1 MSAPRPILIL
11 QMQRMGDL
19 ILSFPLFLWLSKKYP
34 KRQIWVVAE
43 KMFFKELMPVSPQVV
58 YFPWT
63 KAGLNRLRN
72 EQFHLVLNLSHRD
85 EAAKLAGEIKAE
97 QKIGPVLGPDNARY
111 IQGPWQLYRAS
122 ITLNNRHNRFHWA
135 DLNALDV
142 IPLQRITKTRFP
154 EPRTLDPSQNRIGL
168 FIGASEDA
176 KRPGVWFWSSMAAEL
191 LKRGLL
197 PVLLGGPGEVKL
209 GQDVA
214 KAVPQ
219 KILNLCGK
227 LKLSEFA
234 NVGHTLQLMI
244 TPDTGPMHLA
254 AWTGLKVLCLSMG
267 PINSWET
274 GPYQPGHFV
283 LRSNVSCVGCWT
295 CTQPEPIC
303 RRGFAPRR
311 IGLVVQRIIQEKTKD
326 LRKIKLPGLD
336 LYVSARQHGL
346 YALKQ
351 IHGNEPETARN
362 MLGRVWHGFWSAHF
376 KLTAP
381 GSAKSAFEDLG
392 RDYPR
397 LRASFAKS
405 LPDFSRDLKHALA
418 KSQTKPLPP
427 EFWAK
432 GPPCLRPARSFCQMY
447 LENNDFSPASWR
459 HCLALLE
466 DLSGLV
472 G

>member
-1 MSAPRPILIL
+1 MSAPRPILVL

-19 ILSFPLFLWLSKKYP
+19 ILSFPLFLWLSKQFP
-34 KRQIWVVAE
+34 NHPIWVAAE
-43 KMFFKELMPVSPQVV
+43 EMFFKELLPVSPKVV

-63 KAGLNRLRN
+63 PAGLKRLRADH
-72 EQFHLVLNLSHRD
+72 FHLVLNLSHRTQ
-85 EAAKLAGEIKAE
+85 AAELAGQVRAE
-97 QKIGPVLGPDNARY
+97 QKIGPVLGPDKARY
-111 IQGPWQLYRAS
+111 IHGKWQLYRAS
-122 ITLNNRHNRFHWA
+122 LTLSNRHNRFHWA

-142 IPLQRITKTRFP
+142 VSPQRMKSTRFP
-154 EPRTLDPSQNRIGL
+154 GPRTLPLDQNRIGL

-191 LKRGLL
+191 LRRGLR
-197 PVLLGGPGEVKL
+197 PVLLGGPGEIKL
-209 GQDVA
+209 GREVA
-214 KAVPQ
+214 RAVPQ

-234 NVGHTLQLMI
+234 NVGATLQLMI

-274 GPYQPGHFV
+274 GPYPPGHFV
-283 LRSNVSCVGCWT
+283 LRSNASCVGCWT
-295 CTQPEPIC
+295 CTQSEPIC

-311 IGLVVQRIIQEKTKD
+311 IGLVVQRIIQDKTGD
-326 LRKIKLPGLD
+326 LNKIKLPGLD
-336 LYVSARQHGL
+336 LYVGARERGL

-351 IHGNEPETARN
+351 IHGDEPETARN
-362 MLGRVWHGFWSAHF
+362 MLGRVWHAFWAAHF
-376 KLTAP
+376 GLTGP
-381 GSAKSAFEDLG
+381 KPAKAAFEDLG
-392 RDYPR
+392 REYPK

-405 LPDFSRDLKHALA
+405 LPEFSRDLKQALA
-418 KSQTKPLPP
+418 HGRKPLDP

-459 HCLALLE
+459 DCLALLE
-466 DLSGLV
+466 DLAGLA

>member
-1 MSAPRPILIL
+1 MKPRPILVL

-34 KRQIWVVAE
+34 KHPIWVVAE
-43 KMFFKELMPVSPQVV
+43 QMFFKELMPISPKVV

-63 KAGLNRLRN
+63 KAGLNRLRT
-72 EQFHLVLNLSHRD
+72 QKFHLVLNLSHRN
-85 EAAKLAGEIKAE
+85 EAAELASQLKSE
-97 QKIGPVLGPDNARY
+97 QKIGPVLEPDSARY
-111 IQGPWQLYRAS
+111 IHGKLQLYRAS
-122 ITLNNRHNRFHWA
+122 ITLSNRHNRFHWA
-135 DLNALDV
+135 DLNALDE
-142 IPLQRITKTRFP
+142 IPLQRIKNTRFP
-154 EPRTLDPSQNRIGL
+154 NPRTLDPSQNRIGL
-168 FIGASEDA
+168 FIGASQDV

-191 LKRGLL
+191 LKRDLR
-197 PVLLGGPGEVKL
+197 PVLLGGPGEIKL
-209 GQDVA
+209 GKQVA

-234 NVGHTLQLMI
+234 SVGNTLQLMI

-274 GPYQPGHFV
+274 GPYPPGHFV
-283 LRSNVSCVGCWT
+283 LRSNASCVGCWT

-326 LRKIKLPGLD
+326 LQKINLPGLE
-336 LYVSARQHGL
+336 LYVSARENGL

-351 IHGNEPETARN
+351 IHGPTPETARN
-362 MLGRVWHGFWSAHF
+362 MLGQAWHAFWSEHF
-376 KLTAP
+376 NLAKP
-381 GSAKSAFEDLG
+381 ESAKPAFEALSQE
-392 RDYPR
+392 YPR
-397 LRASFAKS
+397 LSASIAKS
-405 LPDFSRDLKHALA
+405 LPAFSRDLKQALA
-418 KSQTKPLPP
+418 KSQQPLDP
-427 EFWAK
+427 EFWSK

-459 HCLALLE
+459 YCLALLE